1 MTARLASPLA
11 ELDAVDRSVQL
22 LPDAA
27 AAVVATAVRAPSL
40 HNTQPWRFRVCGD
53 VLELRADRT
62 RQLTATDPDGRELV
76 ISCGAA
82 LLGARLALQ
91 HLGRAPAVHRMP
103 RRGDPD
109 LLAELW
115 AGRPASQDPDVEQL
129 VRAMGR
135 RRSYRGRFD
144 GPPVEPSLVFRL
156 QQAAELE
163 GARLVLVQ
171 RPGAR
176 RAVADL
182 VAAAERSQQS
192 DAAVRAELEQW
203 TPPPGSGRRDGVP
216 ATAYPVRPAPTCAQ
230 ELPRRDFAA
239 GREQGFAT
247 PAAGLDAG
255 APVPVMAALVTV
267 GDGPADWLLAGSAL
281 YRVLLTAAT
290 ADVVVSLHGQ
300 ATELAGL
307 RRLLADELL
316 VDEHPQLLLQLGRST
331 TTTPPTPR
339 RPVADV
345 LDR

>member
-1 MTARLASPLA
+1 MSTKLPGLPREQAPALTS
-11 ELDAVDRSVQL
+11 DDVD
-22 LPDAA
+22 
-27 AAVVATAVRAPSL
+27 AVVALAVHAPSL
-40 HNTQPWRFRVCGD
+40 HNTQPWRFRARGD

-62 RQLTATDPDGRELV
+62 RLLPATDPDGREMT

-91 HLGRAPAVHRMP
+91 HLGRAPAVHRLP
-103 RRGDPD
+103 HPSDPD

-115 AGRPASQDPDVEQL
+115 AGRPAPVDPDTEEL

-135 RRSYRGRFD
+135 RRSHRGRFD

-156 QQAAELE
+156 QQAAERE

-182 VAAAERSQQS
+182 VAVGERAQQS
-192 DAAVRAELEQW
+192 DAAVRAELEAW
-203 TPPPGSGRRDGVP
+203 TPPEGSGRRDGVP
-216 ATAYPVRPAPTCAQ
+216 PTAYPARPTSTGAQ

-239 GREQGFAT
+239 GRAQGVESPT
-247 PAAGLDAG
+247 TLPEAG
-255 APVPVMAALVTV
+255 APAPVMAALVTR
-267 GDGPADWLLAGSAL
+267 GDGPADWLLAGAAL

-290 ADVVVSLHGQ
+290 ADVVASLHGQ
-300 ATELAGL
+300 AVELDGL
-307 RRLLADELL
+307 RRLVVDELL
-316 VDEHPQLLLQLGRST
+316 VDEHPQMLLQLGRTTST
-331 TTTPPTPR
+331 SPPTPR
-339 RPVADV
+339 RPVAEV